1 MDPAAQLL
9 ILLRS
14 AAVGVE
20 GVPPSAISWS
30 GCWVLGV
37 GWRRL
42 VTVPIGTGPVAEG
55 SRTIRSAGRGPE
67 WDADPPSCT
76 VFQTTRDV
84 VTISAWNGGPP
95 HAAAARTIRTVHTQ
109 SLETCA
115 ESLRDSTGRRSP
127 GVCTD
132 VAGCCGQEVGRMRW
146 PRLAAVAA
154 AVTLAVAGCG
164 APDTAVTS
172 PPAGTSPVTGTP
184 GAVRPAPTAV
194 PTAPSTA
201 NPPPTA
207 AASSAAAAAPDK
219 ALVVVEENHSHS
231 SVLSGM
237 PYLASL
243 ADTYGQTRTY
253 QAVADPSLPNYLA
266 IIAGSTFG

>member
-84 VTISAWNGGPP
+84 VAISAWSGPP
-95 HAAAARTIRTVHTQ
+95 KAAAART
-109 SLETCA
+109 
-115 ESLRDSTGRRSP
+115 
-127 GVCTD
+127 
-132 VAGCCGQEVGRMRW
+132 
-146 PRLAAVAA
+146 
-154 AVTLAVAGCG
+154 
-164 APDTAVTS
+164 
-172 PPAGTSPVTGTP
+172 
-184 GAVRPAPTAV
+184 
-194 PTAPSTA
+194 TAPS
-201 NPPPTA
+201 
-207 AASSAAAAAPDK
+207 
-219 ALVVVEENHSHS
+219 HS
-231 SVLSGM
+231 VPGV
-237 PYLASL
+237 PRRI
-243 ADTYGQTRTY
+243 T
-253 QAVADPSLPNYLA
+253 P
-266 IIAGSTFG
+266 